1 MKFLDNSFAI
11 FNGIVPIFVVVFILM
26 THGNYVKQ
34 DEYQQINKQI
44 FERLDNVE
52 MLIHKILNEKSKTSN
67 LTNFTS
73 TNS

>member
-1 MKFLDNSFAI
+1 MKFLDNFFAI
-11 FNGIVPIFVVVFILM
+11 FNGIVPIFVIVFILM

-34 DEYQQINKQI
+34 DEYQQINKRI
-44 FERLDNVE
+44 FDRLDNVE
-52 MLIHKILNEKSKTSN
+52 MLIHKILNDKSKTSD

>member
-67 LTNFTS
+67 LTNSTS